1 MKSRHSNLHCLV
13 DVTSI
18 FSLES
23 QFRNPFLL
31 INILFGNPRFKN
43 PVNVTFSR
51 TEMHGGWVWH
61 ECQGQEDSMNLS
73 GMAGTLRIGME
84 VDRHAGLK
92 FEPFQL
98 SIVRWCLPC

>member
-1 MKSRHSNLHCLV
+1 M
-13 DVTSI
+13 
-18 FSLES
+18 
-23 QFRNPFLL
+23 
-31 INILFGNPRFKN
+31 KN
-43 PVNVTFSR
+43 PVNVTFSRR